1 MLNDLIELAKNEIPI
16 TMSSL
21 VNTIFDSP
29 DKILKRIKAGFI
41 SYTGNTK
48 MNYKFSTMHFSLDM
62 GKYILFVINYNSKKE
77 EKVVKI
83 DDQVMIIKIKAL
95 NEEKITNNGIDH
107 NKIYHTDLYTNY
119 KYID

>member
-1 MLNDLIELAKNEIPI
+1 MLNDLIELAENETPI

-21 VNTIFDSP
+21 INTVFNTSDNV
-29 DKILKRIKAGFI
+29 LKRIEDGSVFYAGK
-41 SYTGNTK
+41 TK
-48 MNYKFSTMHFSLDM
+48 MNYKYCIMDFSLDM

-83 DDQVMIIKIKAL
+83 NDQVMIIKIKAL

-107 NKIYHTDLYTNY
+107 NKIYHTDIYTNY